1 MVPTVTAPPP
11 PLSDAEPDPTEM
23 LLVRP
28 QRCLEANPG
37 PARRAAEREQCEDA
51 LPPQRWTGGAQV
63 SPSTHSAEGALA
75 PRVSAVWAPLSPRP
89 APPVADAS
97 VSVHAAERPC
107 VPAACLEQ
115 VAGKGGFC
123 LEAQTHGR
131 SARGVSAWKESVHC
145 FPETSPSFSASSQTM
160 NQGDF

>member
-11 PLSDAEPDPTEM
+11 PLSDAEPDPTET

-37 PARRAAEREQCEDA
+37 PARRGAGREQCGDT

-63 SPSTHSAEGALA
+63 SPSTHSPKGAFA
-75 PRVSAVWAPLSPRP
+75 PGVSTVRAPLSPRP
-89 APPVADAS
+89 APPVAGVS
-97 VSVHAAERPC
+97 VSAHAADTPC
-107 VPAACLEQ
+107 VLAACLGQ

-131 SARGVSAWKESVHC
+131 GARGVSAWKESVHC
-145 FPETSPSFSASSQTM
+145 FPETSPSCSASSQTM
-160 NQGDF
+160 NQG